1 MLRTSSTYAPAM
13 SRSSREFDTRASP
26 IATPMIAAPIAA
38 QIEMRIVVHKPIRI
52 RLGFH
57 ASAAAS

>member
-1 MLRTSSTYAPAM
+1 M